1 MLNPNNDRL
10 DYGRIIAP
18 PVSCQLDFA
27 VGTTYSLDLDALVG
41 VCIALG
47 LSEETDSVLMKN
59 PICLLEA
66 LRSTGDKVALFCE
79 GGQIHT
85 PNAVTPLY
93 VLLEKMVF
101 QVKTA
106 KKKGIAHY
114 PSFHPKFWLIRYVD
128 EKGEPIYRIVILSR
142 NLTFDRSWDI
152 TFCMDGKKKKVK
164 TNKNNPVADFLN
176 YLIKDLPDNE
186 NSDNKRNKIKSII
199 KELSNIYFELNSKE
213 FSDYEFLP
221 VGISNKHTILNT
233 PLFTD
238 TYHEL
243 LIMSPFLSNGVIK
256 EFNERSRYMNH
267 AEHTLITRAKSL
279 ENLKPEDCSNFDIYT
294 IKDAVVDGETAI
306 SEDEQQIKRQD
317 IHAKVYMTRKY
328 YASDLY
334 LGSLN
339 ASHNAIRGN
348 VEFMIRLSSQNR
360 YLNLAKLKKSLFNG
374 DEDNPD
380 NPFQRVDISR
390 FANTKQTDDGV
401 DLSGI
406 IKDIIRTEPCAIV
419 EPNGEHYDL
428 IINFGKIESDYTIN
442 ISPLL
447 SNKTEILSETVV
459 FKNLSVSQLSEFYKV
474 SVNHC
479 EKKIERVVIIP
490 TSGIPENRDKTIIS
504 SVISNKSSFYSYI
517 SLLLGDSY
525 VLNAMEL
532 ENNNSSLGGNSSKTR
547 ASVGPAIYEKMLYTA
562 STNPERFK
570 DIDYLIKS
578 VSDDGVIPEDFEAL
592 YNDFKKVVKF
602 NG

>member
-18 PVSCQLDFA
+18 PANCQLDFA

-66 LRSTGDKVALFCE
+66 LRSTGDKIALFCE
-79 GGQIHT
+79 GGQIHM
-85 PNAVTPLY
+85 PNAVTSLY

-128 EKGEPIYRIVILSR
+128 EKNEPIYRIVVLSR
-142 NLTFDRSWDI
+142 NLTFDRSWDV
-152 TFCMDGKKKKVK
+152 TFCMDGKKKKAK
-164 TNKNNPVADFLN
+164 TNKNNPIADFLN

-186 NSDNKRNKIKSII
+186 NSVNKKNKIKSII
-199 KELSNIYFELNSKE
+199 RELSNIHFELNSRE
-213 FSDYEFLP
+213 FTDFEFLP
-221 VGISNKHTILNT
+221 VGISNKHSILNT
-233 PLFTD
+233 PLFND

-243 LIMSPFLSNGVIK
+243 LIMSPFLSSGVIK
-256 EFNERSRYMNH
+256 EFNERSRYMYH
-267 AEHTLITRAKSL
+267 SEHTLITRVKSL
-279 ENLKPEDCSNFDIYT
+279 ESLKPEDCSNFDIYT

-317 IHAKVYMTRKY
+317 IHAKVYMTRKN
-328 YASDLY
+328 SSSNLY

-339 ASHNAIRGN
+339 ASHNAIYGN
-348 VEFMIRLSSQNR
+348 IEFMVRLIGQNR
-360 YLNLAKLKKSLFNG
+360 YLNMAKLKKSLFNG

-380 NPFQRVDISR
+380 NPFQKVDISR
-390 FANTKQTDDGV
+390 FADTKQTDEGV

-406 IKDIIRTEPCAIV
+406 IKDIIRMEPHATA
-419 EPNGEHYDL
+419 EQNGEHYNL
-428 IINFGKIESDYTIN
+428 IVNFGKIESDYTIN

-459 FKNLSVSQLSEFYKV
+459 FKNLSVTQLSEFYKISV
-474 SVNHC
+474 SYSG
-479 EKKIERVVIIP
+479 KSIERVVIIS
-490 TSGIPENRDKTIIS
+490 TSGIPQNRDKAIVS

-517 SLLLGDSY
+517 SFLLGDSY
-525 VLNAMEL
+525 VLNAMEF
-532 ENNNSSLGGNSSKTR
+532 ENNNSNLSGNSVKSRTSI
-547 ASVGPAIYEKMLYTA
+547 APAIYEKMLYTA
-562 STNPERFK
+562 STHPERFR

-592 YNDFKKVVKF
+592 YDDFKKVVKF
-602 NG
+602 DG

>member
-18 PVSCQLDFA
+18 PANCRLDFA
-27 VGTTYSLDLDALVG
+27 VGTTYSLDLDTLVG

-66 LRSTGDKVALFCE
+66 LRSTGDKIALFCE
-79 GGQIHT
+79 GGQIHM
-85 PNAVTPLY
+85 PNAVTSLY

-106 KKKGIAHY
+106 KKKGIEHY

-128 EKGEPIYRIVILSR
+128 EKNEPIYRIVVLSR
-142 NLTFDRSWDI
+142 NLTFDRSWDV
-152 TFCMDGKKKKVK
+152 TFCMDGKKKKAK
-164 TNKNNPVADFLN
+164 TNKNNPIADFLN

-186 NSDNKRNKIKSII
+186 NSDNKKNKIKSII
-199 KELSNIYFELNSKE
+199 RELSNIHFELNSKE
-213 FSDYEFLP
+213 FNDYEFLP

-233 PLFTD
+233 TLFAD

-243 LIMSPFLSNGVIK
+243 LIMSPFLSSGVIK
-256 EFNERSRYMNH
+256 GFNERSRYMNH
-267 AEHTLITRAKSL
+267 SEHTLITRAKSL

-317 IHAKVYMTRKY
+317 IHAKVYMTRKNSS
-328 YASDLY
+328 ADLY

-339 ASHNAIRGN
+339 ASHNAIYGN
-348 VEFMIRLSSQNR
+348 IEFMIKLSSQNR
-360 YLNLAKLKKSLFNG
+360 YLNLEKFKKSLFNG

-380 NPFQRVDISR
+380 NPFQKVDISR
-390 FANTKQTDDGV
+390 YANAKQTDDGIE
-401 DLSGI
+401 LSGI
-406 IKDIIRTEPCAIV
+406 IKDIIRMEPHATV
-419 EPNGEHYDL
+419 EQNGEHYDL
-428 IINFGKIESDYTIN
+428 IVNFGKIESEFATS

-447 SNKTEILSETVV
+447 SNKTEVLSETVV
-459 FKNLSVSQLSEFYKV
+459 FKNLSVTQLSEFYKISV
-474 SVNHC
+474 SHSG
-479 EKKIERVVIIP
+479 KTIERIIIIP
-490 TSGIPENRDKTIIS
+490 TSGIPENRDKSIVS

-517 SLLLGDSY
+517 SFLLGDSY

-532 ENNNSSLGGNSSKTR
+532 ENNDLSPCISGGKSR
-547 ASVGPAIYEKMLYTA
+547 VSVAPAIYEKMLYTA
-562 STNPERFK
+562 STNPEKFK